1 MFKKIM
7 VPLDGSELAECV
19 IPYLEDFIDQ
29 GRVESIAFV
38 RVVKRVITTA
48 SFDDDIT
55 YIHVDWSKM
64 ESEKKSSAENYLKK
78 VVSRLKQNG
87 VKFKTE
93 VLVGRIGDSLIDY
106 IKANDFDLIVIASHG
121 RSGLRRWVRGSVADK
136 ILSGS
141 HIPVLMVRAP
151 GTMSES

>member
-1 MFKKIM
+1 
-7 VPLDGSELAECV
+7 
-19 IPYLEDFIDQ
+19 
-29 GRVESIAFV
+29 
-38 RVVKRVITTA
+38 
-48 SFDDDIT
+48 
-55 YIHVDWSKM
+55 M